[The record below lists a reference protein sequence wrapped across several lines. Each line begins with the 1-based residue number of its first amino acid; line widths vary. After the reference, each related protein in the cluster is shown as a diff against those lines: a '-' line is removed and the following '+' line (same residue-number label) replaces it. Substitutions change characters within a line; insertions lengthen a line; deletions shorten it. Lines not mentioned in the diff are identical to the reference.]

1 MLTKLSLQNFKS
13 FMEKSELDFNATG
26 YEILNDKNKAD
37 NNILKGALIVG
48 GNATGKSTILQAIR
62 FLLEF
67 LVWPNDVILGK
78 YVCFFKESNQQAKL
92 EYEFLI
98 NKSIIN
104 FILEFNEKE
113 ILRENLLINNKN
125 VLDRLKTNAYILME
139 MIKE

>member
-26 YEILNDKNKAD
+26 YEILNDTNKAD

-98 NKSIIN
+98 NNKSIGPYG
-104 FILEFNEKE
+104 KE
-113 ILRENLLINNKN
+113 VQIS
-125 VLDRLKTNAYILME
+125 Y
-139 MIKE
+139 